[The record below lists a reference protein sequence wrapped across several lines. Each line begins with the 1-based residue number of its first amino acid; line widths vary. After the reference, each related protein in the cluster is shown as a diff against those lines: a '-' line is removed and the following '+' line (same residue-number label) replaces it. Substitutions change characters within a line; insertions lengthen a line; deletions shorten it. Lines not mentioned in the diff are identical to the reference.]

1 MEAQTGVSEAAT
13 EMPKAEEAEVQPEE
27 VEEEEKVLP
36 EYPEQQNGHEEQDK
50 VRWSCAKEAP
60 INGQ

>member
-13 EMPKAEEAEVQPEE
+13 EMPKAEVAEVQPEE
-27 VEEEEKVLP
+27 EQEEKVLP
-36 EYPEQQNGHEEQDK
+36 EYAEQQNGHEEQDK